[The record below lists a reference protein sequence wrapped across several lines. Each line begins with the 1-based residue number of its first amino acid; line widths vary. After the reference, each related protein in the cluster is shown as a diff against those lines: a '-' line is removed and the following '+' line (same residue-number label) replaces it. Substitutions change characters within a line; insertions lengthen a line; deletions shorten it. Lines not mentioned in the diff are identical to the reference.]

1 MKHFIAPSILSADFA
16 NLQRD
21 VEMINNSQADWF
33 HVDIMD
39 GVFVP
44 NISFGFPVI
53 TAAKKYAKK
62 PFDVHLMIVDPD
74 RYIAEF
80 AKAGAD
86 VITVHYE
93 ACTHLHRTIQ
103 LIKSVGCKAGVAL
116 NPHTP
121 VFLLKD
127 ILADLDLVLI
137 MSVNPGFGGQQFIP
151 QTLNKVRELKQ
162 MALQVNPNLYIEVD
176 GGVGIQNI
184 ASLIEAGANVFVA
197 GNAVFAAP
205 NPTQMIADLKNVH
218 TNTQHI

>member
-1 MKHFIAPSILSADFA
+1 MKHLIAPSILSADFA

-21 VEMINNSQADWF
+21 IEMINQSEADWF
-33 HVDIMD
+33 HVDVMD

-53 TAAKKYAKK
+53 TAAKKHAKK

-74 RYIAEF
+74 RYIADF

-86 VITVHYE
+86 IITVHYE

-121 VFLLKD
+121 VSLLKD
-127 ILADLDLVLI
+127 ILQDIDLALV
-137 MSVNPGFGGQQFIP
+137 MSVNPGFGGQAFIP

-162 MALQVNPNLYIEVD
+162 MAQQVNPNLYIEVD

-205 NPTQMIADLKNVH
+205 NPTQMIAELKNIE
-218 TNTQHI
+218 TSIQHI